1 MLTEFPPSGKFPQ
14 SWVHRCYILYSTIHF
29 TEYTSFYREYSMC
42 KAWLAH
48 LSKLY
53 SNILTKYGRTLF
65 SLPEKCS
72 NTEFTHLPLSFFFE
86 PPTFENI
93 FWKNCPNKIQD
104 EKNKLI
110 RKIIFS
116 CIEEHKTTLNG
127 FYEQHL

>member
-1 MLTEFPPSGKFPQ
+1 MEEHCF
-14 SWVHRCYILYSTIHF
+14 RCLKSVQI
-29 TEYTSFYREYSMC
+29 R
-42 KAWLAH
+42 
-48 LSKLY
+48 
-53 SNILTKYGRTLF
+53 
-65 SLPEKCS
+65 SLP
-72 NTEFTHLPLSFFFE
+72 TFLYLFFFE

-110 RKIIFS
+110 RKTIFS